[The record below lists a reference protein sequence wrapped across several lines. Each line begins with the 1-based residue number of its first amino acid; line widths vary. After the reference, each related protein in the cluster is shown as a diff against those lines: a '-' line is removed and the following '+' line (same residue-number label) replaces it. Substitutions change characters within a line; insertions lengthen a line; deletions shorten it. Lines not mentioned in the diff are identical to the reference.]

1 MGSYPEDWT
10 DVRVWFSKT
19 GRAKYISHLDLTRCF
34 GRAMARA
41 RIPLWYTEGF
51 NPRPYMNF
59 SMPLT
64 LGVEGMREA
73 LDLRM
78 VEDIGPQDL
87 KDRLNAVMPTD
98 IRILEVTKPVHKLQD
113 VAFSNYEFFIR
124 QSEEPQDSFAKKVL
138 AATTLPELNIEKMG
152 KKGKNKVVKTVN
164 LAQYQRNVSCRLL
177 EEGTQLTLTLPSSN
191 QFGVNPRVYIDRL
204 LQETGVVP
212 DLVQMK
218 RTALLLED
226 DTDFC

>member
-78 VEDIGPQDL
+78 VKDIGPEAL
-87 KDRLNAVMPTD
+87 KERLNGVMPPD
-98 IRILEVTKPVHKLQD
+98 IRILEVTTPVHKLQD
-113 VAFSNYEFFIR
+113 VAFSQYEFRISQR
-124 QSEEPQDSFAKKVL
+124 ALPQDAFAEQVK
-138 AATTLPELNIEKMG
+138 AATELPELNIEKLG
-152 KKGKNKVVKTVN
+152 KKGKNKVMKTVN
-164 LAQYQRNVSCRLL
+164 LAQYQRNISCQA
-177 EEGTQLTLTLPSSN
+177 EEDAVTLKVTLPSSN
-191 QFGVNPRVYIDRL
+191 QFGVNPRIYVDRL
-204 LQETGVVP
+204 LQETSVTP
-212 DLVQMK
+212 ELLQLR